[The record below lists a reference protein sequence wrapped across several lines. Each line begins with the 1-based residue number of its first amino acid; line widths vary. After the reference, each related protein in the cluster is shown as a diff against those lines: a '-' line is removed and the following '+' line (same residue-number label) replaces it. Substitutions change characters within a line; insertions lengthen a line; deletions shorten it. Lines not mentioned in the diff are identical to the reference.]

1 MSDTYEA
8 EQATLKKRV
17 KTLKAEIE
25 KAKAQDDK
33 ILDFMLLIYKYS
45 NFEELTPEILRSFI
59 DKVIVHEKTK
69 INGHYRQTVEIV
81 YNFVGTIEPQFF
93 DDDETYNWHK
103 QLNQDKRKG
112 VASRHA

>member
-1 MSDTYEA
+1 MAYKNFQGNVMDYKEIYESWLNDERLCGEAKA
-8 EQATLKKRV
+8 ELEAV
-17 KTLKAEIE
+17 KDNKEEIE

-69 INGHYRQTVEIV
+69 VNGHYRQTVEI
-81 YNFVGTIEPQFF
+81 I
-93 DDDETYNWHK
+93 
-103 QLNQDKRKG
+103 
-112 VASRHA
+112 